1 MKVILLQDV
10 KGTGKKGEVHEVKDG
25 YGVNFLIKKGLAQE
39 ASAKNLNLLQGQKD
53 SAQHKIDVDI
63 ANAKEIAAKL
73 QDKKITVLTKA
84 GQNGRLFG
92 TVTAKEISAA
102 IKQELGCDVDKK
114 KISVNLKI
122 EGFGDFSAEAP
133 LCGSYREVH
142 SQRSRGL
149 IWQSMISRGSTS
161 RAISTRSSRC
171 LAPSSWTAAQCP
183 NLRPSSSRI
192 ISMLR

>member
-73 QDKKITVLTKA
+73 QDKKITVLAKA

-102 IKQELGCDVDKK
+102 IKKELGCDVDKK

-122 EGFGDFSAEAP
+122 EGFGDFSAEAR
-133 LCGSYREVH
+133 LYAGV
-142 SQRSRGL
+142 
-149 IWQSMISRGSTS
+149 
-161 RAISTRSSRC
+161 
-171 LAPSSWTAAQCP
+171 TAKFTVSVAEG
-183 NLRPSSSRI
+183 
-192 ISMLR
+192 

>member
-73 QDKKITVLTKA
+73 QDKKITVLAKA
-84 GQNGRLFG
+84 
-92 TVTAKEISAA
+92 A
-102 IKQELGCDVDKK
+102 
-114 KISVNLKI
+114 
-122 EGFGDFSAEAP
+122 DFSEQLP
-133 LCGSYREVH
+133 
-142 SQRSRGL
+142 QRRFP
-149 IWQSMISRGSTS
+149 R
-161 RAISTRSSRC
+161 RSSRS
-171 LAPSSWTAAQCP
+171 LAAT
-183 NLRPSSSRI
+183 
-192 ISMLR
+192 

>member
-73 QDKKITVLTKA
+73 QDKKITVLAKA

-92 TVTAKEISAA
+92 TVTAKEIAAA

-122 EGFGDFSAEAP
+122 EGFGDFSAEAR
-133 LCGSYREVH
+133 LYAGV
-142 SQRSRGL
+142 
-149 IWQSMISRGSTS
+149 
-161 RAISTRSSRC
+161 
-171 LAPSSWTAAQCP
+171 TAKFTVSVAEG
-183 NLRPSSSRI
+183 
-192 ISMLR
+192 

>member
-73 QDKKITVLTKA
+73 QDKKITVLVGEYK
-84 GQNGRLFG
+84 NGEDLLG

-122 EGFGDFSAEAP
+122 EGFGDFSAEAR
-133 LCGSYREVH
+133 LYAGV
-142 SQRSRGL
+142 
-149 IWQSMISRGSTS
+149 
-161 RAISTRSSRC
+161 
-171 LAPSSWTAAQCP
+171 TAKFTV
-183 NLRPSSSRI
+183 SVVEG
-192 ISMLR
+192 